1 MPKENRRACRSELE
15 ALELHKGQSV
25 CCPWAGIENPPPPP
39 PTKKDGY
46 RPDKQGVA
54 SASISALFSERYGKA
69 SADGGADLPLHNSL
83 SGGLSIIG
91 TSYEIEDDAIFAA
104 H

>member
-1 MPKENRRACRSELE
+1 MGRDRPR
-15 ALELHKGQSV
+15 
-25 CCPWAGIENPPPPP
+25 P

-46 RPDKQGVA
+46 RPDKQGIA

-83 SGGLSIIG
+83 SGGFSIIG
-91 TSYEIEDDAIFAA
+91 TSYEIEDEAIVAA
-104 H
+104 QKNVDTEERLARLRKLVGKLPPS